1 MLWKCWRLDL
11 EGPCPSRQKLNTGQ
25 GSNSKQLVTLWLLE
39 KLAHSGGRAGIGR
52 LAFMHIS
59 GSGHIAEKKR
69 KMQDSR
75 KV

>member
-39 KLAHSGGRAGIGR
+39 KLAHSGGRAGIRR